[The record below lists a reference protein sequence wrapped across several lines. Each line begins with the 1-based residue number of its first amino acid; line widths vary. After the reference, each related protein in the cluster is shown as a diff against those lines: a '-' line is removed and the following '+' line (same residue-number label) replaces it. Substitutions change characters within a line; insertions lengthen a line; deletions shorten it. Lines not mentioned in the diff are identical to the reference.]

1 MRDLRSLMNR
11 IEDKIKLLNEMLCNV
26 RNISKKE
33 IIMLKKQLENYAT
46 SYNQLLREIVAN
58 LSVLTSFKRL

>member
-1 MRDLRSLMNR
+1 MNR

>member
-11 IEDKIKLLNEMLCNV
+11 IEDKIKLLNEMLGNV

>member
-1 MRDLRSLMNR
+1 MRDLRSLMNK

-33 IIMLKKQLENYAT
+33 IIMLTKQLENYAT

-58 LSVLTSFKRL
+58 LSVLTFFKRL

>member
-1 MRDLRSLMNR
+1 MRDLRSLMNK
-11 IEDKIKLLNEMLCNV
+11 IEDKIKLLNEKLCNV

-33 IIMLKKQLENYAT
+33 IIMLTKQLENYAT

-58 LSVLTSFKRL
+58 LSVLTFFKRL

>member
-1 MRDLRSLMNR
+1 MNK

-33 IIMLKKQLENYAT
+33 IIMLTKQLENYAT

-58 LSVLTSFKRL
+58 LSVLTFFKRL